1 MEIDTSTPMRPVNPK
16 RFILFGSP
24 SENLCP
30 AGHKFVKI
38 EAGPETLQ
46 TFVSEGVTFLG
57 FGKLDI
63 ATLVDKLEVMF
74 GRALSSISYNI
85 SVKLPIGL
93 LKPNDKVIS
102 IDQDNS
108 TSVYEVVS
116 CNG

>member
-16 RFILFGSP
+16 RFIVFGLP

-30 AGHKFVKI
+30 PGYKFVRM
-38 EAGPETLQ
+38 EANPLILQ
-46 TFVSEGVTFLG
+46 TFVREGVTFLG
-57 FGKLDI
+57 FGKLDL
-63 ATLVDKLEVMF
+63 AELANRLEAIF
-74 GRALSSISYNI
+74 GRALSSINYNI

-108 TSVYEVVS
+108 TSVYEVV
-116 CNG
+116 CCKD